1 LKEKNIKRKYHE
13 TGGFKFSIHRNWV
26 RVQSAKRLA
35 SLKYAQFLMSITLL
49 LLQTLVDLK
58 RQFYGYLPAGYQNC
72 RRAKQ
77 STLDT
82 A

>member
-1 LKEKNIKRKYHE
+1 MRLTVSNFPYIVIGLE
-13 TGGFKFSIHRNWV
+13 FK
-26 RVQSAKRLA
+26 VQKRLA
-35 SLKYAQFLMSITLL
+35 ILKYAQFLTSITLL
-49 LLQTLVDLK
+49 LLQRLVDLK